1 MNEKMDQKTTKKVAA
16 EKDKMIKN
24 TDKNKGMRNSF
35 ILLFGVPEIWVK
47 QVLQAPQQSYMTSKR
62 VKYFWQRVEMAKL
75 VNIVGDFNYFQQVE
89 I

>member
-35 ILLFGVPEIWVK
+35 ILLFGVPEI
-47 QVLQAPQQSYMTSKR
+47 
-62 VKYFWQRVEMAKL
+62 
-75 VNIVGDFNYFQQVE
+75 
-89 I
+89 